1 MENKKITQKARFI
14 NNSEKKPKYKVRKL
28 SIGVV
33 SFLYGF
39 SIFYGGTI
47 TANAQEIETSQQ
59 GVILEQN
66 IDEKKREQKRNEK
79 DIEPRELGTNNIVQP
94 KEETENNEDEG
105 NKYTFPEEISNT
117 LDSTGFR
124 SVSKKNI
131 ETSNSMFR
139 STPQTYDIIYVNNSG
154 NGNGEKETTPMND
167 LYEALKKVSDN
178 GKIVLTGNIT
188 YRKPLTFSKNVT
200 IEGSEPY
207 YTLLLNEDLTV
218 DSNIVLKNLIFN
230 IIPEGTKVPSVIVNG
245 HFLTMN
251 NVRTSNNRDLIP
263 NIELQGNN
271 SKLNITG
278 FTEINEIKVNNG
290 ADIYLNSSSV
300 KVKNGITVLSNNGEN
315 VNVLSKSNFV
325 SRFSGNENSHLNL
338 TLDSNYSNLDLNRI
352 YDLKLTNNA
361 VATLETENANSITN
375 KLTVDSNSSLNLE
388 NNSLNI
394 QVLSG
399 GGDIRLSSDSTVVA
413 QNADPSVNDMTITFE
428 KIDTNYKVYE
438 GKKFVEIVN
447 KDVRPTVLLSPINKQ
462 LEPNEVGNYV
472 YEALE
477 AVTEKEAT
485 LQPLGGWTDTNFA
498 ELPSNLGDKPAPNQG
513 AGKVIEYSTEE
524 WNKSDNYNTF
534 GWKPIDGGKIAF
546 SKDGF
551 NAINRPGGAMSYQD
565 GFVGASIPDNRSG
578 NNNLLILANYQ
589 DKNNFK
595 GVYRE
600 VDVTGER
607 EIAFKSNV
615 SGLTLLPSGDKF
627 KVRFVNAETNT
638 EIANHIIETA
648 QTTSTNRVVM
658 LPEGTNRVR
667 VELIPLY
674 NQTQIGNF
682 PQWRYNSFVN
692 QFELFRG
699 SKMEDALP
707 DSEKTQLFRNDET
720 GTYKFTVKDNGQ
732 GEKGT
737 DGRLSIAPYYGNQNT
752 VIDRKLNA
760 GVDLS
765 FEETIENG
773 AVLVDKN
780 GDANSKVVS
789 DLKPT
794 LYENGLNTQDA
805 KIIAGESK
813 ELALKTIDLTK
824 KNFER
829 PTEILVTD
837 YKLNYGTRNYSINGN
852 KADNPYINRVGT
864 ENDSP
869 YRQDVVANSQEA
881 AAKYGNQVT
890 SKTVLDNATGRK
902 IIILMNKTKL
912 RDSIE
917 AENIKQLNKDD
928 YTAESWAKYQAALA
942 RANAIINE
950 NETSEY
956 LSEDTATKLA
966 KMASQRDIN
975 DLSELLPMILVK
987 APTLTA
993 ENNGN
998 IIIAPSQGASKLEV
1012 TYNDGIKDIIVEA
1025 IREKIESTEENVQ
1038 PTYTW
1043 KINNVITG
1051 TEQGEIIPE
1060 GVSIDKVTGSITI
1073 LEPNVKDS
1081 STVTAK
1087 DYSETNDASKEISI
1101 LAKDVTA
1108 PSAPTVIAN
1117 KNGTVTVTPP
1127 AEADVKNIEIT
1138 YTDNQDTNCT
1148 VTIAKGEDNR
1158 WSLIG
1163 ENTGITLNDTTGV
1176 VTIQDSS
1183 IKADTEVK
1191 AKAKDISDNESTESS
1206 TRITYTQKYDPTVSA
1221 GSVSVNKDNVK
1232 TPEQKETL
1240 KTDILNKVT
1249 VPEEAGDVTKE
1260 IQGDLPTEVGS
1271 HQVPVKVTY
1280 ADGTEDTVNVTVDI
1294 TETQAQKDTAI
1305 TASPV
1310 SYKSNVSASDREN
1323 AIKNAVTTTT
1333 EGVEITNKEITG
1345 DIPTDYTDGQLVNV
1359 AVTVTY
1365 KDGSTKVVEVPVT
1378 VTQTDSQKYDPT
1390 VSAGSVSVNKDN
1402 VKTPEQKE
1410 TLKT

>member
-1 MENKKITQKARFI
+1 
-14 NNSEKKPKYKVRKL
+14 
-28 SIGVV
+28 
-33 SFLYGF
+33 
-39 SIFYGGTI
+39 
-47 TANAQEIETSQQ
+47 
-59 GVILEQN
+59 
-66 IDEKKREQKRNEK
+66 
-79 DIEPRELGTNNIVQP
+79 
-94 KEETENNEDEG
+94 
-105 NKYTFPEEISNT
+105 
-117 LDSTGFR
+117 
-124 SVSKKNI
+124 
-131 ETSNSMFR
+131 
-139 STPQTYDIIYVNNSG
+139 
-154 NGNGEKETTPMND
+154 
-167 LYEALKKVSDN
+167 
-178 GKIVLTGNIT
+178 
-188 YRKPLTFSKNVT
+188 
-200 IEGSEPY
+200 
-207 YTLLLNEDLTV
+207 
-218 DSNIVLKNLIFN
+218 
-230 IIPEGTKVPSVIVNG
+230 
-245 HFLTMN
+245 
-251 NVRTSNNRDLIP
+251 
-263 NIELQGNN
+263 
-271 SKLNITG
+271 
-278 FTEINEIKVNNG
+278 
-290 ADIYLNSSSV
+290 
-300 KVKNGITVLSNNGEN
+300 
-315 VNVLSKSNFV
+315 
-325 SRFSGNENSHLNL
+325 
-338 TLDSNYSNLDLNRI
+338 
-352 YDLKLTNNA
+352 
-361 VATLETENANSITN
+361 
-375 KLTVDSNSSLNLE
+375 
-388 NNSLNI
+388 
-394 QVLSG
+394 
-399 GGDIRLSSDSTVVA
+399 
-413 QNADPSVNDMTITFE
+413 
-428 KIDTNYKVYE
+428 
-438 GKKFVEIVN
+438 
-447 KDVRPTVLLSPINKQ
+447 
-462 LEPNEVGNYV
+462 
-472 YEALE
+472 
-477 AVTEKEAT
+477 
-485 LQPLGGWTDTNFA
+485 
-498 ELPSNLGDKPAPNQG
+498 
-513 AGKVIEYSTEE
+513 
-524 WNKSDNYNTF
+524 
-534 GWKPIDGGKIAF
+534 
-546 SKDGF
+546 
-551 NAINRPGGAMSYQD
+551 
-565 GFVGASIPDNRSG
+565 
-578 NNNLLILANYQ
+578 
-589 DKNNFK
+589 
-595 GVYRE
+595 
-600 VDVTGER
+600 
-607 EIAFKSNV
+607 
-615 SGLTLLPSGDKF
+615 
-627 KVRFVNAETNT
+627 
-638 EIANHIIETA
+638 
-648 QTTSTNRVVM
+648 
-658 LPEGTNRVR
+658 
-667 VELIPLY
+667 
-674 NQTQIGNF
+674 
-682 PQWRYNSFVN
+682 
-692 QFELFRG
+692 
-699 SKMEDALP
+699 MEDALP

-837 YKLNYGTRNYSINGN
+837 YKLNYGTMNYSINGN

-1025 IREKIESTEENVQ
+1025 IREKIESTEENVP

-1138 YTDNQDTNCT
+1138 YTDNQDTNRT

-1191 AKAKDISDNESTESS
+1191 AKAKDISDNESTESI
-1206 TRITYTQKYDPTVSA
+1206 TRITYTQKYNPTVDA
-1221 GSVSVNKDNVK
+1221 GSVSVNKDNIT
-1232 TPEQKETL
+1232 TPEQ
-1240 KTDILNKVT
+1240 
-1249 VPEEAGDVTKE
+1249 
-1260 IQGDLPTEVGS
+1260 
-1271 HQVPVKVTY
+1271 
-1280 ADGTEDTVNVTVDI
+1280 
-1294 TETQAQKDTAI
+1294 
-1305 TASPV
+1305 
-1310 SYKSNVSASDREN
+1310 
-1323 AIKNAVTTTT
+1323 
-1333 EGVEITNKEITG
+1333 
-1345 DIPTDYTDGQLVNV
+1345 
-1359 AVTVTY
+1359 
-1365 KDGSTKVVEVPVT
+1365 
-1378 VTQTDSQKYDPT
+1378 
-1390 VSAGSVSVNKDN
+1390 
-1402 VKTPEQKE
+1402 
-1410 TLKT
+1410 